1 MKVSLNKRKKFLFVK
16 TNGPILSIK
25 YKFSQKNLEV
35 IKQKR
40 NFALSLRGMDI
51 KPLLIEKK
59 TDDQPL
65 I

>member
-1 MKVSLNKRKKFLFVK
+1 MKVSLNKRKNFLFVK

>member
-1 MKVSLNKRKKFLFVK
+1 MKVSLNKRKNILFVK
-16 TNGPILSIK
+16 TNVPILSIK

-51 KPLLIEKK
+51 KPLPIEKK
-59 TDDQPL
+59 TGVQPL

>member
-1 MKVSLNKRKKFLFVK
+1 MKVSLNKRKNILFVK
-16 TNGPILSIK
+16 TNVPILSIK

-51 KPLLIEKK
+51 KPLPIEKK
-59 TDDQPL
+59 TGVQPL
-65 I
+65 N

>member
-1 MKVSLNKRKKFLFVK
+1 MKVSLNKRKNILFVK
-16 TNGPILSIK
+16 TNVPILSIK

-51 KPLLIEKK
+51 KPLPIEKK
-59 TDDQPL
+59 TGDQPL

>member
-1 MKVSLNKRKKFLFVK
+1 MKVSLNKRKNFLFVK
-16 TNGPILSIK
+16 TNEPILSIK

-51 KPLLIEKK
+51 KPLPIEKK
-59 TDDQPL
+59 TGVQPL

>member
-1 MKVSLNKRKKFLFVK
+1 MKVSLNKRKNFLFVK
-16 TNGPILSIK
+16 TNRPILSIK

-51 KPLLIEKK
+51 KPLPIEKK
-59 TDDQPL
+59 TGVQPL

>member
-1 MKVSLNKRKKFLFVK
+1 MKVSLNKRKNFLFVK

-35 IKQKR
+35 IKRKR

-51 KPLLIEKK
+51 KPLPIEKK
-59 TDDQPL
+59 TGVQPL

>member
-1 MKVSLNKRKKFLFVK
+1 MGV
-16 TNGPILSIK
+16 SIK

-51 KPLLIEKK
+51 KPLPIEKK
-59 TDDQPL
+59 TGVQPL